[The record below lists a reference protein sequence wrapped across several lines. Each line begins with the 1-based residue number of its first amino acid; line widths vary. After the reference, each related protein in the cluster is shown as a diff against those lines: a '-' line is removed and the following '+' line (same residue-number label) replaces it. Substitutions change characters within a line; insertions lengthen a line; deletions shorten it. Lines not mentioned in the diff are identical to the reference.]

1 MSAGSLLA
9 FAISA
14 KWLSQGM
21 NPYRIA
27 SAALL
32 VGLIAFS
39 AVIFSEPMESPVLFR
54 IGSFL
59 IGFGAGLFS
68 VSTLIIAMQMDSL
81 GMTGLAIGAWG
92 AVNTSASGIAI
103 SLGGLIRDVV
113 SDLALKGV
121 LGEVMNTPGIGYSVV
136 YHIEIYLL
144 FATLVAMGPL
154 VLYRKKEVKLQAT
167 KLGFVDLPS

>member
-1 MSAGSLLA
+1 
-9 FAISA
+9 
-14 KWLSQGM
+14 
-21 NPYRIA
+21 
-27 SAALL
+27 
-32 VGLIAFS
+32 
-39 AVIFSEPMESPVLFR
+39 
-54 IGSFL
+54 
-59 IGFGAGLFS
+59 
-68 VSTLIIAMQMDSL
+68 MQMDSL

-113 SDLALKGV
+113 SDMALNGV
-121 LGEVMNTPGIGYSVV
+121 LGEVINTPGIGYSVV

-154 VLYRKKEVKLQAT
+154 VLYRKKEVKLQAP